1 MTLNKIQKKDSP
13 DLKSMQEVVIDRK
26 TSIYIEINEDPVKAR
41 ERYLLRAE
49 ERRGPGVKIQ

>member
-1 MTLNKIQKKDSP
+1 MNINKIQKRESP
-13 DLKSMQEVVIDRK
+13 DLKSLQEVVIDRK
-26 TSIYIEINEDPVKAR
+26 TSIYIGINDDPVQAR

>member
-1 MTLNKIQKKDSP
+1 MTLNKSQKKDSP
-13 DLKSMQEVVIDRK
+13 DLKSLQEVVIDRK
-26 TSIYIEINEDPVKAR
+26 TSIYIGIDEDPHKAR

>member
-1 MTLNKIQKKDSP
+1 MTLNKTQKKDSP
-13 DLKSMQEVVIDRK
+13 DLKSLQEVVIDRK
-26 TSIYIEINEDPVKAR
+26 TSIYIGVNEDPIQAR